1 MGKSLLILMRT
12 ENQLS
17 VRSIIHTVM
26 DAVINWHFRHVRA
39 AERSRLRRWSQKT
52 SDGNGIRYDDLE
64 GTLSMTIV
72 TLVCNVN
79 S

>member
-1 MGKSLLILMRT
+1 
-12 ENQLS
+12 
-17 VRSIIHTVM
+17 M